1 MEGWREILE
10 GVERGKRET
19 GERTE
24 RERKGGGRQ
33 WRGWREEREK
43 QERGLRE
50 KGRVEGDNGG
60 GGERK

>member
-1 MEGWREILE
+1 MEG
-10 GVERGKRET
+10 V
-19 GERTE
+19 
-24 RERKGGGRQ
+24 
-33 WRGWREEREK
+33 EREK